1 VKTPQQKLADLQG
14 LYNEGLISESDY
26 QAAKA
31 KILSQIEQ

>member
-1 VKTPQQKLADLQG
+1 

-31 KILSQIEQ
+31 KILAQIEQ